1 MKWLIHHTKRVL
13 RITGGTVL
21 LVAGLF
27 FMIPGVPGPGFVLVI
42 LGLSILA
49 VDFVWAHRLKTR
61 LQSQAGKVMDK
72 VRGRPKKDT
81 LAKKD

>member
-13 RITGGTVL
+13 RITGGAVL
-21 LVAGLF
+21 LVAGLL

-49 VDFVWAHRLKTR
+49 VDFVWAHRLKTH
-61 LQSQAGKVMDK
+61 LKDQAANVVAKIRGKF
-72 VRGRPKKDT
+72 KKDT
-81 LAKKD
+81 PAGKT